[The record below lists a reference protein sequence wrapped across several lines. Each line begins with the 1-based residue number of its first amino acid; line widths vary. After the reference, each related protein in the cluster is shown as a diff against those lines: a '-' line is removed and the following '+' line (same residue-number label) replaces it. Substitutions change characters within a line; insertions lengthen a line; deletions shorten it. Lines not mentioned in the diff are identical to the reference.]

1 MEKAIDLYSRSA
13 KGCNAKAMNNLGAC
27 FLNGEGVEKNEKKAY
42 EWFSKAAELGD
53 VMAQWNL
60 GYCYEHGVGIEQDY
74 DNAIFWLARAAE
86 QGDSDA
92 EKAIKKILEKQRQQ
106 VYGTTV

>member
-1 MEKAIDLYSRSA
+1 MGKAIDLYSRSA
-13 KGCNAKAMNNLGAC
+13 KGCNAKDMNNLGAC

-53 VMAQWNL
+53 VMGQWNVA
-60 GYCYEHGVGIEQDY
+60 YCYEHGVGIEQDY

-92 EKAIKKILEKQRQQ
+92 EKAIKKILEKQRRQKN
-106 VYGTTV
+106 